1 MLLKLAVPLLSLSIR
16 LCKINQVLY
25 QPFSINHFFQEENL
39 NKFENTVNNIPEF
52 ISQIDKIEEYSLAYL
67 SEKHPSEV
75 NINILF
81 EEYIME
87 SSLHLKHVMKGDNIL
102 KNILY
107 YKELYEIYNDDEWFL
122 EILNENLKYDLEYL
136 RESME
141 LVIDSYKFMGLFC
154 RIHNNFVE
162 NNNKDLYKEGFNK
175 LFDRFFYRIKRKKE
189 DASYYLNNY
198 LDNKELLVNFMNN
211 CNR

>member
-1 MLLKLAVPLLSLSIR
+1 MNSWNQQSMKLCNLSRILSQSAMRFSNTSGTYEAFLKDWDRRALKQFAFLP
-16 LCKINQVLY
+16 
-25 QPFSINHFFQEENL
+25 
-39 NKFENTVNNIPEF
+39 
-52 ISQIDKIEEYSLAYL
+52 IEIFHA
-67 SEKHPSEV
+67 K
-75 NINILF
+75 
-81 EEYIME
+81 
-87 SSLHLKHVMKGDNIL
+87 L
-102 KNILY
+102 KNNN
-107 YKELYEIYNDDEWFL
+107 EIYNDDEWFL